1 MQRLYA
7 VQILSWTILI
17 FKPVVILWNGR
28 THLYLMKMFNYIK
41 DNLSA
46 LPLFRF
52 KENLRKE
59 VASSGKKIAFESLF
73 YQISEA
79 SRG

>member
-1 MQRLYA
+1 
-7 VQILSWTILI
+7 
-17 FKPVVILWNGR
+17 
-28 THLYLMKMFNYIK
+28 MKMFKYIK
-41 DNLSA
+41 DHLSA

-59 VASSGKKIAFESLF
+59 VAGSGKKIAFESLF